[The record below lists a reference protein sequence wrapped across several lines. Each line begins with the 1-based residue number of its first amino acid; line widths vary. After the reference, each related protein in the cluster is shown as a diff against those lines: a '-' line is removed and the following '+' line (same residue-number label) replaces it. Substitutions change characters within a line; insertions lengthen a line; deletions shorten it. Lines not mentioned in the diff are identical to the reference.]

1 MSEENCTRF
10 LRYLATAAS
19 ICALFYLA
27 VRYLLWWVLP
37 FLIALAVAAA
47 IEPIIVFLREKL
59 GFRRGFSALLLTLTL
74 LFLLGGILSLL
85 GTTLV
90 SEAYALL
97 GRAPLLLEYAPQAL
111 EQLFARLE
119 AYSSAC
125 PAWLREQL
133 YGLLNDA
140 LSGAGSFLSDLTARL
155 LAYLTSLAAALPR
168 IALGCATAVLA
179 IYFTAAS
186 YPTLCG
192 ALRTRLSGEARRSL
206 RLFRSSA
213 TQSLARYLRAEL
225 TLSFFTFL
233 QLLAGFLLLHQDY
246 ALLLALLIT
255 LLDALPVFGTGTA
268 LVPWALIE
276 FLFSSVPKGIA
287 LLALF
292 LSTLLVRSILEPK
305 LLSSHAGLPPVA
317 SLFAMYLGFCTF
329 GIAGMILFPFLLL
342 LTAQILRSS
351 TTPAI
356 TEQHR

>member
-1 MSEENCTRF
+1 MSEENCSRF
-10 LRYLATAAS
+10 LRYLATAAA
-19 ICALFYLA
+19 ICALFYLT
-27 VRYLLWWVLP
+27 VRYLFWWVLP

-59 GFRRGFSALLLTLTL
+59 HFRRGFSAFLLTLTL

-97 GRAPLLLEYAPQAL
+97 AKAPLLLEDAPRAL
-111 EQLFARLE
+111 EKLFSRLE
-119 AYSSAC
+119 AYSNAC

-133 YGLLNDA
+133 YALLTNA
-140 LSGAGSFLSDLTARL
+140 LSDAGSFFSDLAARL

-168 IALGCATAVLA
+168 AALSCATAVLA

-186 YPTLCG
+186 YPTLCN
-192 ALRTRLSGEARRSL
+192 ALRCRLSGKARHTL

-233 QLLAGFLLLHQDY
+233 QLLAGFTLLRQSY

-276 FLFSSVPKGIA
+276 LLFSSVPRGIA
-287 LLALF
+287 LLTLF
-292 LSTLLVRSILEPK
+292 LCTLFVRSTLEPK
-305 LLSSHAGLPPVA
+305 LLSSHAGLPPIA

-342 LTAQILRSS
+342 LTAQLLRS
-351 TTPAI
+351 TTDTKREHP
-356 TEQHR
+356 